1 MASPRKRRFWVLLGA
16 AATALAC
23 WWLIPGS
30 RLDRAAFASV
40 ARAFA
45 NPPLFIAGHGSP
57 AAPWTLRTFAAHNQ
71 TDPRQAPVVVS
82 LGDDPEGF
90 FQSSP
95 PSPIDLAVI
104 LTNFQR
110 LGAKRATTAAVLA
123 WSAPDPMGLAA
134 LDKTIG
140 RFDSLV
146 MAAPLSRG
154 AVPGPMPPAFRRA
167 SIAVA
172 AVHGDP
178 AALPVVNRIP
188 LPGVILGGDNTLA
201 GFQVLDSEPASKFAP
216 LLARWEDR
224 VVLALPV
231 LAVLQQRDLT
241 VEGLE
246 VRLGEYLKLG
256 PDGPTVP
263 IDRYGRLATPF
274 KALAPR
280 ARIPAEAL
288 IDGGADLLPGTAP
301 QPVVLR
307 DDRSAAEPA
316 TRAFSKQ
323 LPAVIAAIASDTG
336 LAPARAYPRLQT
348 GLEFATLLALA
359 YALAALCGLPAF
371 SRRLA
376 YLALATVCL
385 IAQCLAAGSA
395 SIWLPGLPAL
405 AAIASAW
412 LVAGMVPLTP
422 FVPRPDAPGARPPRR
437 PTQPV
442 PAVTPA
448 AAPAAAKPPA
458 PPPANN
464 PSQRGKKRR
473 R

>member
-1 MASPRKRRFWVLLGA
+1 VRLGA
-16 AATALAC
+16 LATAAAC
-23 WWLIPGS
+23 WWVIPGS
-30 RLDRAAFASV
+30 AIDRAAFATV

-45 NPPLFIAGHGSP
+45 NPPLFIAGHGTLD
-57 AAPWTLRTFAAHNQ
+57 APWRLRTFAARVL
-71 TDPRQAPVVVS
+71 TEPKQAPLVVS
-82 LGDDPEGF
+82 LGDDPHGF

-134 LDKTIG
+134 LDKVIG

-154 AVPGPMPPAFRRA
+154 AVPEPMPPAFRRA
-167 SIAVA
+167 SIPVA
-172 AVHGDP
+172 SMHGDP

-188 LPGVILGGDNTLA
+188 LPGVILGGDNTRA
-201 GFQVLDSEPASKFAP
+201 GFQVLDSEPESKFTP

-224 VVLALPV
+224 VVFAMPV
-231 LAVLQQRDLT
+231 LAVIQQRGLT
-241 VEGLE
+241 TDGVV

-263 IDRYGRLATPF
+263 IDRYGRLATPL
-274 KALAPR
+274 KALR
-280 ARIPAEAL
+280 AHAQIPAEAI
-288 IDGGADLLPGTAP
+288 IDSGDELWPKDAP

-336 LAPARAYPRLQT
+336 LAPARAYQRLPPA
-348 GLEFATLLALA
+348 LEFAALFVLAQV
-359 YALAALCGLPAF
+359 LAALCALPPF
-371 SRRLA
+371 TRRLA
-376 YLALATVCL
+376 YLTLASSCL
-385 IAQCLAAGSA
+385 AAQCLAAASA
-395 SIWLPGLPAL
+395 CVWLPGLPAL
-405 AAIASAW
+405 AAILAAW
-412 LVAGMVPLTP
+412 LLARIIPLTP
-422 FVPRPDAPGARPPRR
+422 IVLRPDAPRARPPQQRR
-437 PTQPV
+437 
-442 PAVTPA
+442 
-448 AAPAAAKPPA
+448 
-458 PPPANN
+458 
-464 PSQRGKKRR
+464 
-473 R
+473 